1 MVKTSK
7 KSKTKKQHK
16 RLPKWASAIICIVVF
31 IGFFMLF
38 SAYMGLPNTLNTMM
52 NTAYSLLID
61 TVFYIMAIA
70 VLMGAISSILSEFGV
85 IDLINK
91 ILSPLMKP
99 IYGLP
104 GAAALG
110 IVTTFLSDNPAILSL
125 AENTGFRRYF
135 KRYQLYA
142 LTNLGT
148 AFGMGLIICTFMI
161 GQGGMHGQN
170 YVPAVLIGLLGAVI
184 GSVVS
189 TRLMLIQTK
198 KIFGT
203 EAECVSIPADLLD
216 EVMDDDEKPHEGVA
230 MRIMDCILGGGK
242 NGVNIGLSTI
252 PGVLIVCTVVMMLTY
267 SAPEGGYTGGAYE
280 GIGLIPFLADKIKF
294 ILNPLF
300 GFSSSEAIAVP
311 ITALG
316 AAGAAI
322 GLVPEMIETGAL
334 GPHDIAVFTAMC
346 MCWSGY
352 LSTHVSMM
360 SSLGRSDLSGK
371 AIGSHT
377 IGGLIAGIAA
387 NWLYKLIEVLAH

>member
-1 MVKTSK
+1 MT
-7 KSKTKKQHK
+7 KSMNSEKKQRK
-16 RLPKWASAIICIVVF
+16 RMPGWCSAIICLVIF
-31 IGFFMLF
+31 IAFFVLF
-38 SAYMGLPNTLNTMM
+38 SSKMGLPNTLNTMM

-61 TVFYIMAIA
+61 TVLYIMAIA
-70 VLMGAISSILSEFGV
+70 VLMGAVSSILAEFGV

-91 ILSPLMKP
+91 ILSPLMRP

-110 IVTTFLSDNPAILSL
+110 IVTTFLSDNPAILAL
-125 AENTGFRRYF
+125 ADNNGFRRYF
-135 KRYQLYA
+135 KKYQFYA

-148 AFGMGLIICTFMI
+148 AFGMGLIVCTFMI

-170 YVPAVLIGLLGAVI
+170 FVPAVLIGLLGAII

-189 TRLMLIQTK
+189 TRLMLIKTK

-203 EAECVSIPADLLD
+203 D
-216 EVMDDDEKPHEGVA
+216 EYLQLPSDMLGDVIKEDSQEHKGVA
-230 MRIMDCILGGGK
+230 MRIMNCILNGGK
-242 NGVNIGLSTI
+242 EGTKIGFDII
-252 PGVLIVCTVVMMLTY
+252 PGILIICTVVMMLTY
-267 SAPEGGYTGGAYE
+267 ETPVDGYTGGAYE
-280 GIGLIPFLADKIKF
+280 GIGLIPFLAEKINF
-294 ILNPLF
+294 IIKPLF
-300 GFSSSEAIAVP
+300 GFTSSECIAVP

-322 GLVPEMIETGAL
+322 GLVPEMIQSGAV

-360 SSLGRSDLSGK
+360 SSLGRPDLSGK

-377 IGGLIAGIAA
+377 IGGLVAGVAA
-387 NWLYKLIEVLAH
+387 NWLYVLYGLIVR